1 MPFTELEAA
10 ARRAIAVLVGTGVGL
25 EREWS
30 GQVTGPNARF
40 AGLRT
45 FLLLGLSG
53 GVAGLLLSA
62 SDAMAGS
69 VVIAG
74 GMALTIVAYVM
85 AARRPS
91 SDVGGTTEAA
101 ALALIV

>member
-1 MPFTELEAA
+1 
-10 ARRAIAVLVGTGVGL
+10 VLVGTGVGL

-30 GQVTGPNARF
+30 GQAMGPNARF

-74 GMALTIVAYVM
+74 GMALTYAKIVRRGKWN
-85 AARRPS
+85 AARTDLPIRARP
-91 SDVGGTTEAA
+91 
-101 ALALIV
+101 